1 MTKHLKEKP
10 ARRVLGIIYRE
21 VADPG
26 LKARILVRLEEDELT
41 YELGVETAEAGIH
54 FDEWPYRCLR
64 AKDFRRGFMSAV
76 TLVAHPELT
85 ISKDGSIN
93 TKVN

>member
-1 MTKHLKEKP
+1 MTDQLQ
-10 ARRVLGIIYRE
+10 ARML
-21 VADPG
+21 D
-26 LKARILVRLEEDELT
+26 RLEEEELT
-41 YELGVETAEAGIH
+41 YELGVEAAEAGIH

-85 ISKDGSIN
+85 VSKDGSITN
-93 TKVN
+93 TKIN